1 LYGFRTFLFM
11 PIQWEQQECE
21 VFADYLRLKN
31 IKFAHIA
38 NESGM
43 RLPMGVIRKRA
54 RMGYG
59 KGVPDYLIVVKNNLL
74 FIEMK
79 REKGGVVS
87 PEQKEWIEILNRI
100 NGVTAMVCRGAM
112 EAINTVE
119 RFLKP

>member
-1 LYGFRTFLFM
+1 M
-11 PIQWEQQECE
+11 PIQWEQYECE
-21 VFADYLRLKN
+21 TFADYLRLRN

-59 KGVPDYLIVVKNNLL
+59 KGIPDYLIVLHDKLL

-79 REKGGVVS
+79 REKGGSIS
-87 PEQKEWIEILNRI
+87 PEQKEWIEILNKNI
-100 NGVTAMVCRGAM
+100 GVIAAVCKGAN
-112 EAINTVE
+112 EAIDLVE
-119 RFLKP
+119 KILKEEKPNRS